1 MKALRLLL
9 AVLIAVVL
17 VPAFYVFFNASIR
30 NPVVALVASIP
41 FIIHA
46 IVRSF
51 RMVRV
56 WQTVLAWVT
65 ATAWISYGYWERHVN
80 TVHPDWNIRVD
91 LFPIFAVLHITT
103 FACIWFLLFPKSP
116 AMRSAHEPGSTSHTT
131 T

>member
-1 MKALRLLL
+1 MNALRLLL

-30 NPVVALVASIP
+30 NPAVALVVTIP

-56 WQTVLAWVT
+56 WHTVLAWVT
-65 ATAWISYGYWERHVN
+65 ATAWVGYGFWEQHVKS
-80 TVHPDWNIRVD
+80 VHPDWNIRID
-91 LFPIFAVLHITT
+91 LFPIFAVLYIVT
-103 FACIWFLLFPKSP
+103 FACIWFLLFPTNST
-116 AMRSAHEPGSTSHTT
+116 MRSAHKPKSTSGT
-131 T
+131 